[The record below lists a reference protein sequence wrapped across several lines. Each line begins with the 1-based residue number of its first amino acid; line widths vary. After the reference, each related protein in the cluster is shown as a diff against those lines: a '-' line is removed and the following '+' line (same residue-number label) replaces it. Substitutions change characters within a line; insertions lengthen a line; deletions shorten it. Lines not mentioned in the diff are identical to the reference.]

1 MSVQTA
7 SFSANGE
14 LINWPLIIQGGM
26 GVAVSNWV
34 LARTVSQ
41 AGQLGVVS
49 GTAINSVLVR
59 RLQMGDP
66 GGHMRRALE
75 AFPFREAALRVL
87 KDYFIEGG
95 ASESAAFKRAP
106 LFAIRPP
113 KVLLELNVISSFA
126 EVWLSK
132 EGHSG
137 VVGIN
142 FLEKIHMPNL
152 SGILGAMLAG
162 VDYVLMGAGIP
173 REIPGALDAFS
184 KHETARLRIPV
195 EGAAPTEEFWSEI
208 NPVDLFPEIKSVP
221 LKRPKFLAIIAS
233 HVLASS
239 LAKKATGYVD
249 GFVVEGPTAGGHNAP
264 PRGGTKLNER
274 GEPIYGERDLVDL
287 EHMKSI
293 GRPFWLAG
301 GFGTR
306 ERLAEAL
313 KLGAQGIQ
321 VGTAFAF
328 CKESGMSTKIKH
340 TLLKQLRET
349 KDPNALVFTDP
360 RSSPTGFPF
369 KAIHMESSVSVQKI
383 YESRPRICDLGYLRH
398 AYRKSDGTAGYRC
411 PAEPVKDFLAKGG
424 ALEETVGRKCLCN
437 SLFANVDQAQKQ
449 ATGFEELPLVTAGD
463 DYLGLMRYVGRTED
477 YSALDVINDLL
488 GTDGVHRG
496 PVEPFAQD
504 LGRNGTACSRATAGH
519 DSFQQQI

>member
-1 MSVQTA
+1 MSAQTA
-7 SFSANGE
+7 SLSANGD

-49 GTAINSVLVR
+49 GTAVNSVLVR

-66 GGHMRRALE
+66 GGHMRRALD
-75 AFPFREAALRVL
+75 AFPFRDASLRVL
-87 KDYFIEGG
+87 KDYFVEGG
-95 ASESAAFKRAP
+95 INETAPFKRAP
-106 LFAIRPP
+106 LFSIRPP
-113 KVLLELNVISSFA
+113 KALLELNVISNFA

-132 EGHSG
+132 EGHGG

-142 FLEKIHMPNL
+142 FLEKIQMPNL

-184 KHETARLRIPV
+184 KYETARLRVPV
-195 EGAAPTEEFWSEI
+195 EGATATEEFWSEI
-208 NPVDLFPEIKSVP
+208 NPLELFPEIKNVP

-264 PRGGTKLNER
+264 PRGGTKLNDR
-274 GEPIYGERDLVDL
+274 GEPIYGDRDLVDL
-287 EHMKSI
+287 EYMKSI

-313 KLGAQGIQ
+313 NWGAQGIQ

-328 CKESGMSTKIKH
+328 CKESGMSTKIKQ

-349 KDPNALVFTDP
+349 KDPNSLVFTDP

-369 KAIHMESSVSVQKI
+369 KAIHLDSSVSVQTV

-398 AYRKSDGTAGYRC
+398 AYRKTDGSAGYRC

-449 ATGFEELPLVTAGD
+449 ASGFEELPLVTAGD
-463 DYLGLMRYVGRTED
+463 DYLGLMRYIQASED
-477 YSALDVINDLL
+477 YSANDVINDLL
-488 GTDGVHRG
+488 GTDGLLESQVVPSRSKKSS
-496 PVEPFAQD
+496 
-504 LGRNGTACSRATAGH
+504 NGGH
-519 DSFQQQI
+519 PGKISGIESFQQV